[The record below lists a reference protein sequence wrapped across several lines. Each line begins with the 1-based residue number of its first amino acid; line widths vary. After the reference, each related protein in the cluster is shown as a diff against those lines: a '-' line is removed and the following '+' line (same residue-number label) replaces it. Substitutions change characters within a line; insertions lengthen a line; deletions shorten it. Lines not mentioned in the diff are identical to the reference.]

1 MSLCWQWDHGETE
14 WVLRIGL
21 CRCLLISWT
30 QSGKILVCASAGN
43 GRHCVG
49 ANGVALFLTPVSVR
63 LCLRVYVSHSLSPLC
78 GACALLIRRCRPVID
93 STRVR
98 PFNAYI
104 IRKFSAVWSLRMHS
118 FFSPRG
124 SLFWYATVVSD
135 RTIEMSSRFVQLHNC
150 VSVSH
155 SIKTNLFR
163 AICRKLVRDFFSNV
177 TPYPCNLFAT
187 FQADYLFSCRCHII
201 INSKWSE
208 TCHLV

>member
-104 IRKFSAVWSLRMHS
+104 IRNSAPSGHCVCTVFFRRVEVFFGMLR
-118 FFSPRG
+118 
-124 SLFWYATVVSD
+124 LWV
-135 RTIEMSSRFVQLHNC
+135 I
-150 VSVSH
+150 
-155 SIKTNLFR
+155 
-163 AICRKLVRDFFSNV
+163 VRWKWV
-177 TPYPCNLFAT
+177 RV
-187 FQADYLFSCRCHII
+187 LFSCTIPFQSVTRSKLIYSAPYVASESEISFQTSHHTRATFSRLFRPII
-201 INSKWSE
+201 FFLADAISSSILNDQRHV
-208 TCHLV
+208 T

>member
-1 MSLCWQWDHGETE
+1 
-14 WVLRIGL
+14 
-21 CRCLLISWT
+21 
-30 QSGKILVCASAGN
+30 VCASAGN

-201 INSKWSE
+201 INSK
-208 TCHLV
+208 